1 MVEDKQKKQRVPK
14 HAALANFFQ
23 HKAVIVITK
32 SGHWYLGVLRA
43 IDAGGIVLT
52 GVYRLQPVMTE
63 EGEPVRDE
71 ELDMTLRKVL
81 PFHVPTGAT
90 KYIVRKMYI
99 PWGHIQVIL
108 RAKTEEEVKK
118 EEAERLKE
126 LTQSIT

>member
-1 MVEDKQKKQRVPK
+1 MNEKMKKPRMPK

-23 HKAVIVITK
+23 HKAVIVISR

-63 EGEPVRDE
+63 DGEPIRDE
-71 ELDMTLRKVL
+71 ELDVTLRRIL
-81 PFHVPTGAT
+81 PFHVPVDSN

-99 PWGHIQVIL
+99 PWGNVQVIL
-108 RAKTEEEVKK
+108 RAKTEEEVKA
-118 EEAERLKE
+118 EEDERLKE
-126 LTQSIT
+126 LTQNVR